1 MRTSQDIKKSFKLFK
16 KQKSSNLITVCN
28 AKKNPY
34 FNMVEREK
42 GYIKIVKK
50 TKNSDKFSRTFSN
63 KPNFLRRQDAPK
75 VYEMNASIYI
85 FTRNSLIKKKS
96 LLNKKTSL
104 YVMPRDRSIDI
115 DDMLDFNLVKYLIRK

>member
-1 MRTSQDIKKSFKLFK
+1 M
-16 KQKSSNLITVCN
+16 
-28 AKKNPY
+28 
-34 FNMVEREK
+34 
-42 GYIKIVKK
+42 
-50 TKNSDKFSRTFSN
+50 
-63 KPNFLRRQDAPK
+63 RRQDAPK

-115 DDMLDFNLVKYLIRK
+115 DDILDFNLVKYLIRK